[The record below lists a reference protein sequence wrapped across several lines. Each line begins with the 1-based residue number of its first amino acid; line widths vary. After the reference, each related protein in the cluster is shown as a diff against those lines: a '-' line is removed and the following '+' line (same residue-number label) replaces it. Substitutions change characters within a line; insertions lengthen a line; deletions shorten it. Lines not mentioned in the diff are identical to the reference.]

1 MAQLIVM
8 PKLGLTM
15 KEGKLV
21 KWHKQI
27 GDSIALGEKI
37 FVAETDKLT
46 NDVEATQ
53 SGVLLKILQE
63 EGATVKVLEPLGI
76 VGAEGED
83 FSELL
88 AGLDSGTKAEDRVK
102 ETEAPKAVKAEAPAK
117 PGGRIKASPKA
128 KKLAESMGIDLSL
141 VKGTGPSGSITEKDV
156 ENHEPAAAKVK
167 MSPAAANVART
178 LGVDPAA
185 MDASGRLM
193 KGDVVDHWNRQSLE
207 DLVKPLETRTPMSSM
222 RRVIAERMRE
232 SLETSAVVHYNL
244 SVDTTEMTR
253 LREKLKP
260 VQKVTYTDLIVKI
273 VSAALMVHPLLN
285 ASVEGDEIVT
295 RNYVNMGVAVAL
307 DEGLIVP
314 NIKFSQAKGL
324 KTISQ
329 EIQELSGKARTGTLT
344 LDEMTGGTFT
354 ITNLGMFNMES
365 FTPII
370 NQPEV
375 AILGIN
381 SIMEVPARVD
391 GELVFKPMM
400 TLSLSADHRV
410 VDGSEGAKFLN
421 LVKSYMENPSILML

>member
-21 KWHKQI
+21 KWNKQV
-27 GDSIALGEKI
+27 GDTINLGEKI

-53 SGVLLKILQE
+53 AGTLLKILQE
-63 EGATVKVLEPLGI
+63 EGSTVKVLEPLGI
-76 VGAEGED
+76 VGREGED
-83 FSELL
+83 ISQLL
-88 AGLDSGTKAEDRVK
+88 AGLDSDSGKEVKVK
-102 ETEAPKAVKAEAPAK
+102 ETAAPQAAK
-117 PGGRIKASPKA
+117 PQIPGKPEGKIKASPKA
-128 KKLAESMGIDLSL
+128 KKLAEARGVDLSL
-141 VKGTGPSGSITEKDV
+141 VQGTGPAGSITEKDV
-156 ENHEPAAAKVK
+156 EGYEPPSQKVK
-167 MSPAAANVART
+167 MSPTAANVAKT
-178 LGVDPAA
+178 LGVDPGT
-185 MDASGRLM
+185 MEASGRLM
-193 KGDVVDHWNRQSLE
+193 KEDVVAHWNRQSLE
-207 DLVKPLETRTPMSSM
+207 ELIQPLETRTPMSSM

-260 VQKVTYTDLIVKI
+260 VYKVTYTDLIVKI
-273 VSAALMVHPLLN
+273 VSAALMANPLLN
-285 ASVEGDEIVT
+285 ASVEGEEIIT

-307 DEGLIVP
+307 EEGLIVP

-329 EIQELSGKARTGTLT
+329 EIQELSGKARAGTLT

-354 ITNLGMFNMES
+354 VTNLGMFNMES

-381 SIMEVPARVD
+381 SIMEVPAKVD